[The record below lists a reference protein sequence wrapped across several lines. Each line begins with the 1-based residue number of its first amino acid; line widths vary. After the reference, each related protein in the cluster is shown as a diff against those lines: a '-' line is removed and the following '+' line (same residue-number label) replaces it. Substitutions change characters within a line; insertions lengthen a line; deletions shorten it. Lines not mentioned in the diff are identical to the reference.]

1 MDRRIGASEEDVLVT
16 QSNLASTYQELG
28 QFEKVMCLRRDVY
41 FGSLRLEGK
50 ESNDTLLEANNYALS
65 LVRLQRFE
73 ETKALLRKTMPVA
86 RDVLGE
92 SHDVTLRIRWTYA
105 CALIDDPGATL
116 DDLREAVG
124 TLEAVAKLWKRVM
137 GERHPEMAKVQSA
150 LATVREKL
158 ADARVSE
165 SKPPP

>member
-1 MDRRIGASEEDVLVT
+1 VIKVNITYFAEHSDVSRSRGRRVLSGGQARLPAVLGRERVGGARGE
-16 QSNLASTYQELG
+16 ELG
-28 QFEKVMCLRRDVY
+28 L
-41 FGSLRLEGK
+41 G
-50 ESNDTLLEANNYALS
+50 LLP
-65 LVRLQRFE
+65 
-73 ETKALLRKTMPVA
+73 PV
-86 RDVLGE
+86 VVE

-158 ADARVSE
+158 ADARASE

>member
-1 MDRRIGASEEDVLVT
+1 MARRPPPGRDRGGAEE
-16 QSNLASTYQELG
+16 AG
-28 QFEKVMCLRRDVY
+28 ARARRRRPH
-41 FGSLRLEGK
+41 S
-50 ESNDTLLEANNYALS
+50 
-65 LVRLQRFE
+65 
-73 ETKALLRKTMPVA
+73 
-86 RDVLGE
+86 
-92 SHDVTLRIRWTYA
+92 
-105 CALIDDPGATL
+105 ATL

-158 ADARVSE
+158 ADARASE